1 MRITESQLRNIVRQE
16 ILRESGD
23 FEVPA
28 DMQSM
33 SDVDFRKLF
42 NRAEDIASKNWNEF
56 YPKNKSVW
64 DEESRRG
71 QVRSRNESERQ
82 KSVVMAVLGTG
93 YPKAEK
99 RIDMSD
105 QGSVY
110 SLSHLSRQTPAKM
123 KQFLDAMVVHGT
135 LNDVGPDIDY
145 DVILRKLPLIRKKL
159 AGVSILDAHETNRKS
174 LLSAMEAVGLFGRSS
189 DQLRASADRIYN
201 PFKV

>member
-1 MRITESQLRNIVRQE
+1 MKITESQLRRIIREE
-16 ILRESGD
+16 IIKESND
-23 FEVPA
+23 FEIPA

-33 SDVDFRKLF
+33 SDVEFRKFF
-42 NRAEDIASKNWNEF
+42 NNAEDKASENWNEF
-56 YPKNKSVW
+56 YTKNKSVW
-64 DEESRRG
+64 DEDSRRG
-71 QVRSRNESERQ
+71 QVRSRNESDRQ
-82 KSVVMAVLGTG
+82 KAAVMAVLGTG

-110 SLSHLSRQTPAKM
+110 SLSHLSKQTPAKM
-123 KQFLDAMVVHGT
+123 KQFLDAMVVHGV
-135 LNDVGPDIDY
+135 LNDIGPDINY

-174 LLSAMEAVGLFGRSS
+174 LLSAMEAAGLFGRSS

-201 PFKV
+201 PFRI